1 MARHGHA
8 VDVADVKKM
17 LRMADLEWANNG
29 LIAHDKGDSSTN
41 FRMMRVLD
49 AMSGEFPEAIPG
61 AVEDQD
67 QMVGNLFFSIFNT
80 MKAQTSARDPE
91 VVIRP
96 LGGTAAEPD
105 AWRRAW
111 LNQKVVQSMIREK
124 KFRREWDRALQCALI
139 SPFAIVRHG
148 YTPDL
153 EEYEKDGVIHA
164 RHKNETPDFPWTRFV
179 RPWQVRIDPLVNNFD
194 MDGEPGWIAFQNLYR
209 SRREIE
215 DNPALIARDDWEPD
229 FHYDMRPFHERKK
242 PQVIHSGEPGR
253 KGKNNPDSLSLYE
266 EWVVY
271 DANRRTFYGVSHSSD
286 SLVREERDWPLEW
299 GQLPASIL
307 TFNEQLD
314 SPFGIPFPQM
324 IWNDQMLFNRI
335 WTILNSLV
343 SRTRRIVLVNKGG
356 FVSDDAQL
364 QNLINPDSLAEFII
378 VDGPVNEIVNEISIS
393 PIDGQL
399 VGLLFQVKEQIRE
412 VLGISNF
419 DRGQRANVETASE
432 ANQIGAGGALARSR
446 VQGKFEDF
454 LVDVI
459 RSAHRALLQTEDA
472 REFFIPIIGEQNTLF
487 LTEDEIAKGF
497 IQVGLEDLQGE
508 FDYGVKLNSTTPLD
522 PTAELAKAAQIYQII
537 GGEKGQ
543 MTDHNFVQKRIVQL
557 GGEDPE
563 SWIIP
568 EEIAV
573 GVGNQNPEGGA
584 AGGGNAPQQPQGN
597 AGDQGLAGVI
607 GGAS

>member
-1 MARHGHA
+1 MARRG

-17 LRMADLEWANNG
+17 LRSADREWANNG
-29 LIAHDKGDSSTN
+29 LIATDKGDHATN
-41 FRMMRVLD
+41 FRMMRFLD
-49 AMSGEFPEAIPG
+49 AMRGQFPDAIPG

-80 MKAQTSARDPE
+80 LKAQTSARDPE
-91 VVIRP
+91 VVLRP
-96 LGGTAAEPD
+96 LGGTAATPD

-111 LNQKVVQSMIREK
+111 LNQKVVQSMVREK
-124 KFRREWDRALQCALI
+124 KFRREWDRALSCALI
-139 SPFAIVRHG
+139 SPFAAVRHG
-148 YTPDL
+148 YTPDI

-164 RHKNETPDFPWTRFV
+164 RHKNETPDFPWIRFM
-179 RPWQVRIDPLVNNFD
+179 RPWQMRIDPIVNNFD

-209 SRREIE
+209 SRTEIR
-215 DNPALIARDDWEPD
+215 DNPALIDRADWKPD
-229 FHYDMRPFHERKK
+229 FHHDMRPFHERKK
-242 PQVIHSGEPGR
+242 PQAIHTGFLGR
-253 KGKNNPDSLSLYE
+253 KSKKDPDTLSLFE

-314 SPFGIPFPQM
+314 SPFGTPFPQM
-324 IWNDQMLFNRI
+324 IWDDQMLFNRI

-343 SRTRRIVLVNKGG
+343 SRMRRIVLVNQNG
-356 FVSDDAQL
+356 FQASEAQL
-364 QNLINPDSLAEFII
+364 QNLLNAQDFAEFIV
-378 VDGPVNEIVNEISIS
+378 VDGPVNEIVNEIAIS

-399 VGLLFQVKEQIRE
+399 IGLLFQIKEQIRE
-412 VLGISNF
+412 VLGISSF

-459 RSAHRALLQTEDA
+459 RAAHRALLQTEDS
-472 REFFIPIIGEQNTLF
+472 RELVIPIIGEQNTLF
-487 LTEDEIAKGF
+487 LTQGEIAQGF
-497 IQVGLEDLQGE
+497 IKVGLDKLQGE

-522 PTAELAKAAQIYQII
+522 PAAEFARAAQIYDVVGKQDN
-537 GGEKGQ
+537 
-543 MTDHNFVQKRIVQL
+543 MVDHNFVKKRLVQL
-557 GGEDPE
+557 GGEDSE
-563 SWIIP
+563 SWIVP
-568 EEIAV
+568 ENQAIAD
-573 GVGNQNPEGGA
+573 GVQNPEGGA
-584 AGGGNAPQQPQGN
+584 SGGGNAPQQQG
-597 AGDQGLAGVI
+597 
-607 GGAS
+607 GGSPDLSVVGGPT